1 MGGKNIKEK
10 KARNGSHCGIQIS
23 DFFHLHVFGCF
34 YLSVCL
40 DAMFV
45 PINYRGQKRVLGS
58 LELGLQTAVGCHV
71 ADEI

>member
-1 MGGKNIKEK
+1 MTEGGVLPYSEAQKNIKEK

-45 PINYRGQKRVLGS
+45 PINYRG
-58 LELGLQTAVGCHV
+58 
-71 ADEI
+71 